1 MLDFKKEDI
10 ITCNSYRS
18 LCDYVYAIGDDPV
31 SGLVHC
37 NLEEIPAFF
46 EAIKEYP
53 DRDYVVV
60 SSCSDF
66 GVGYLAEQPPWMD
79 MRRWAQLSIGE
90 DVGFRGLQLP
100 PRFEHAKFNPDHK
113 YTVKCY
119 SYTAYTLPEIP
130 GNVHKW
136 FMTNSMINPVVEPVI
151 EIIPFGVA
159 ANQADT
165 ICNAMEQYKD
175 APVEGKVYINWTNY
189 TYERY
194 LIKENYRDL
203 SLPYV
208 NIVEQAKPYAEYLGD
223 LATNQFILAPDGNG
237 IDCYRTLEAIY
248 MGNLPIC
255 MPSATT
261 LTLMQGLDTIVT
273 RTLMGIPPEIFASM
287 YEWRRANPTGNPY
300 AKLSYWKERFQK
312 EREKWQI

>member
-1 MLDFKKEDI
+1 MNFEKSDI
-10 ITCNSYRS
+10 ITCESYKG
-18 LCDYVYAIGDDPV
+18 LCDYVYAGEPDPPA
-31 SGLVHC
+31 GLVHC
-37 NLEEIPAFF
+37 NLEELTMFF
-46 EAIKEYP
+46 EAIKNYP

-79 MRRWAQLSIGE
+79 MRRWAQLSIGA
-90 DVGFRGLQLP
+90 DVGCMGLQMP
-100 PRFEHAKFNPDHK
+100 PRFEPKKFNENHK

-119 SYTAYTLPEIP
+119 SYTAYTFPEIP

-151 EIIPFGVA
+151 EVIPFGVA
-159 ANQADT
+159 GKSADR
-165 ICNAMEQYKD
+165 IYDAMTLLAQ
-175 APVEGKVYINWTNY
+175 VEKQDKIYINWNNY

-194 LIKENYRDL
+194 LIKENYLNL

-208 NIVEQAKPYAEYLGD
+208 TIINEAKDYEDYLVD
-223 LATNQFILAPDGNG
+223 LSMHRFVLCPDGNG

-248 MGNLPIC
+248 MGALPIC

-261 LTLMQGLDTIVT
+261 LTLMNGLDTIVT
-273 RTLMGIPPEIFASM
+273 KTLMGIPSEAFGSM
-287 YEWRRANPTGNPY
+287 YEWRVANATGNPY
-300 AKLSYWKERFQK
+300 AKLSYWKGRFEEERA
-312 EREKWQI
+312 KWLI